1 MARAPRVATKHL
13 PSHLRAAAREA
24 RRREKLEEQERMVG
38 HFSSAGL
45 PAPEPEHSFEPSRKW
60 RLDLAWPTHR
70 LALEVEG
77 GVWTRGRHTRGA
89 GFLADMEK
97 YNRLAVL
104 GWRLLRVTPEQLYA
118 PETVA
123 LVRAALLP

>member
-1 MARAPRVATKHL
+1 MARAPRVRIKDL
-13 PSHLRAAAREA
+13 PPALRRRAQELRRLERLEAQAAAVR
-24 RRREKLEEQERMVG
+24 
-38 HFSSAGL
+38 HFVAAGL
-45 PAPEPEHSFEPSRKW
+45 PAPVPEHSFEPSRRW
-60 RLDLAWPTHR
+60 RLDLAWPAAR

-77 GVWTRGRHTRGA
+77 GIWTGGRHTRGA

-104 GWRLLRVTPEQLYA
+104 GWRLLRCTPEQLLL

-123 LVRAALLP
+123 LVRSALP